1 MHPLLWRGGRCTPG
15 PLGARSCPPGVR
27 PSAGGVSAW
36 PRGRLGSWG
45 HAERALPTGT
55 APAEGPVPTKLAS
68 GSGERPVLIS
78 RTLIREVGARP
89 DLSRRE
95 RLRESR
101 SGLVRSP
108 ARAASP
114 RRWWARL
121 APGLVSR
128 PLLAS
133 AGGIGAAP
141 AVLFGKQAALRGEV
155 ALGARWEPAAQ
166 DPPLAGEGGGWRS
179 PPLPPP

>member
-1 MHPLLWRGGRCTPG
+1 M
-15 PLGARSCPPGVR
+15 
-27 PSAGGVSAW
+27 
-36 PRGRLGSWG
+36 
-45 HAERALPTGT
+45 
-55 APAEGPVPTKLAS
+55 
-68 GSGERPVLIS
+68 LIS

-114 RRWWARL
+114 RRWWAWL

-141 AVLFGKQAALRGEV
+141 AVLFGKRAAALRGEV

-166 DPPLAGEGGGWRS
+166 DPPLARGKEGGWPS
-179 PPLPPP
+179 PPLPRP

>member
-1 MHPLLWRGGRCTPG
+1 M
-15 PLGARSCPPGVR
+15 
-27 PSAGGVSAW
+27 
-36 PRGRLGSWG
+36 
-45 HAERALPTGT
+45 
-55 APAEGPVPTKLAS
+55 
-68 GSGERPVLIS
+68 LIS
-78 RTLIREVGARP
+78 RTLIREVGARL

-95 RLRESR
+95 RLRESH

-121 APGLVSR
+121 ATGLVIR

-141 AVLFGKQAALRGEV
+141 AVLFGKWAALRGEV
-155 ALGARWEPAAQ
+155 ALGARWEPAR
-166 DPPLAGEGGGWRS
+166 PWPGGRGGGWPS

>member
-1 MHPLLWRGGRCTPG
+1 MVGAPQG
-15 PLGARSCPPGVR
+15 PSGHAPVPPGVR

-166 DPPLAGEGGGWRS
+166 DPPLVGGRGWRS